1 MKTRRAARER
11 RTLRLA
17 LLHGLLAIA
26 FFASVIL
33 LQLPP

>member
-1 MKTRRAARER
+1 MNAPRTAREQ

-26 FFASVIL
+26 FFAYVIL
-33 LQLPP
+33 RQLPP

>member
-1 MKTRRAARER
+1 MNAPRTARER

-17 LLHGLLAIA
+17 VLHGLLAIA